1 MDTRNT
7 RRGSDV
13 YVADAIHYTIRTI
26 PRSLLCAR
34 VRVCVCVCEEAAS
47 FASLQVL
54 RVLCMLAFRKFAS
67 HPNTL

>member
-26 PRSLLCAR
+26 PRSLLYAL
-34 VRVCVCVCEEAAS
+34 VRAYACVCEEAAS

-54 RVLCMLAFRKFAS
+54 RVS
-67 HPNTL
+67 SPNIFS

>member
-34 VRVCVCVCEEAAS
+34 VRVCVCEEAAS

-54 RVLCMLAFRKFAS
+54 RVS
-67 HPNTL
+67 SPNIFS

>member
-26 PRSLLCAR
+26 PRSLLYAR

-54 RVLCMLAFRKFAS
+54 RVVFSQYFFLVRKKKFPS
-67 HPNTL
+67 